1 MPLKF
6 DPEFLDAIQPHLDEL
21 KELGK
26 PAINDVEGQRARYN
40 RETKLV
46 NDFMPD
52 TPCVDVVEH
61 QVQSYLGGNIT
72 VFEFRAHSKQ
82 PLSLTAAIIHIHG
95 GGMIAGQVMD
105 SSKMLKDLT
114 TETGLPVCSV
124 DYRLA
129 PEHPHPV
136 PVEDCYAGLEWLILH
151 APSLDIDPE
160 RIAILGESAGGGL
173 AACTAILARDR
184 QLKPALAKQVLICP
198 MLDDRNTKPIKE
210 LNYLASWTA
219 DDNVTGWAVLLG
231 HDTVGGDNVSSSGA
245 AARVV
250 SMEGLP
256 PLCIDVGGLD
266 IFATESIVYAGR
278 LAAGNIHVELHVYSG
293 VPHGFEL
300 LAPDIRS
307 ARKAKRNRLRAL
319 MDI

>member
-1 MPLKF
+1 MPLHF
-6 DPEFLDAIQPHLDEL
+6 DPELLDAIQPHLDEL
-21 KELGK
+21 KKFEK

-40 RETKLV
+40 RETKLA
-46 NDFMPD
+46 NELMPN

-61 QVQSYLGGNIT
+61 QVQSSLGGNIT
-72 VFEFRAHSKQ
+72 VFEFRAPSKQ
-82 PLSLTAAIIHIHG
+82 TLLPTAAIMHIHS

-105 SSKMLKDLT
+105 SSKILKDLAA
-114 TETGLPVCSV
+114 ETGLPVFSV

-129 PEHPHPV
+129 PEHPHPI
-136 PVEDCYAGLEWLILH
+136 PVEDCYAGLEWLMLH

-184 QLKPALAKQVLICP
+184 QLRPALAKQVLICP

-210 LNYLASWTA
+210 PDALASWTA
-219 DDNVTGWAVLLG
+219 DDNATGWAALLG
-231 HDTVGGDNVSSSGA
+231 HDTFGGDKVSSYGA
-245 AARVV
+245 AARVA
-250 SMEGLP
+250 SMKGLP
-256 PLCIDVGGLD
+256 PLYIDVGGLD
-266 IFATESIVYAGR
+266 IFATESIVYATR
-278 LAAGNIHVELHVYSG
+278 LAAANIHVELHVYSG

-300 LAPDIRS
+300 VAPNIRS